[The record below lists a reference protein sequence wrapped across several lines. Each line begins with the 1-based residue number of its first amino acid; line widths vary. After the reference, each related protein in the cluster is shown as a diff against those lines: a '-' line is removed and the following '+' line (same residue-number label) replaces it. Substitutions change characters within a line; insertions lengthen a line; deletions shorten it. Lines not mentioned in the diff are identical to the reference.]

1 MCENCGVLQI
11 DILSKLYI
19 RFARM
24 AHFRT
29 GNKWVGFTLRKSG
42 QIRCICQR
50 DIAIDDYFLF
60 VNLCLK
66 KQE

>member
-1 MCENCGVLQI
+1 MCGNCGVLQI

-19 RFARM
+19 RFARI
-24 AHFRT
+24 AYFRT
-29 GNKWVGFTLRKSG
+29 GNEWVGFTLRKSG
-42 QIRCICQR
+42 QIQFIYQR
-50 DIAIDDYFLF
+50 DIEIGDYFLF